1 MTQGPKI
8 AMLIRMK
15 HLFQKQPNG
24 VFYFRKR
31 IPTDLVKKLGKKM
44 FMISLQ
50 THDPIKAQAQA
61 RRLDKEIQAEW
72 DKVRSGESERGSV
85 LDAQRLLDSHSV
97 GIEVEG
103 HGDLGLDLLLD
114 KLMDKQPR
122 ALMEEYN
129 GSYGVLDDSG
139 ANLTPTEKK
148 ALQLI
153 DGTITLSDAVEY
165 YIEMSG
171 NRDNRKFVNSARR
184 SLSFFVDALGDRPI
198 DKYRRREIEERLV
211 NGVQAEGLKTA
222 TVSRR
227 LSDVKSAVNK
237 VILNFEYHFKNPFEK
252 HTIPNLREDEE
263 SRTSLTRQQQN
274 DLINLFGVDGDRD
287 TINGLKILF
296 DTGMRV
302 SECIGLRT
310 EDIFLNDEVPHIKL
324 HRNPFRRLKTKQS
337 QRLIPLIGYA
347 LEGVKS
353 QLNNSQGSEWVFP
366 RYVDENKQTVRND
379 SASAAMNKRTEAFG
393 FTCHSLRHNMKDR
406 LRLANV
412 SMENIRELQ
421 GWSRGD
427 QASRYGEMSLIELL
441 YNDMKKVDL
450 ERT

>member
-1 MTQGPKI
+1 
-8 AMLIRMK
+8 MK

-24 VFYFRKR
+24 VYYFRKR
-31 IPTDLVKKLGKKM
+31 IPTDLIEKLGKKM

-50 THDPIKAQAQA
+50 THDSIKAQAQT
-61 RRLDKEIQAEW
+61 RRLNKDLQAEW
-72 DKVRSGESERGSV
+72 DKVRSGESEKGSV
-85 LDAQRLLDSHSV
+85 LDAQRLLDSHGV

-122 ALMEEYN
+122 TLMEEYN

-148 ALQLI
+148 ALQI
-153 DGTITLSDAVEY
+153 IGGTITLSDAVEY
-165 YIEMSG
+165 YIEMSD

-184 SLSFFVDALGDRPI
+184 SLAFFVDALGDRPLNQ
-198 DKYRRREIEERLV
+198 YRRREIEERLV
-211 NGVQAEGLKTA
+211 NGVQVEGLKTA

-237 VILNFEYHFKNPFEK
+237 AILNFEYQFKNPFEK

-274 DLINLFGVDGDRD
+274 DLINLFGVGGDRD

-310 EDIFLNDEVPHIKL
+310 EDIYLNDEIPHIKL

-337 QRLIPLIGYA
+337 QRLIRAI
-347 LEGVKS
+347 VKS
-353 QLNNSQGSEWVFP
+353 GV
-366 RYVDENKQTVRND
+366 
-379 SASAAMNKRTEAFG
+379 
-393 FTCHSLRHNMKDR
+393 
-406 LRLANV
+406 
-412 SMENIRELQ
+412 
-421 GWSRGD
+421 
-427 QASRYGEMSLIELL
+427 
-441 YNDMKKVDL
+441 
-450 ERT
+450 